1 MDTGSETV
9 VSDVVGGVCALAA
22 ELKAGLRSARGT
34 RIHILQVPLL
44 PMYDKGMREDA
55 ENINTALKNLSAEA
69 GFKVL
74 GWDQRLLSVDGM
86 VMPQW
91 LVRGSA
97 GIHLNAEGY
106 DVFARHL
113 RSLIISESLNGRVSF
128 VKVVA

>member
-1 MDTGSETV
+1 
-9 VSDVVGGVCALAA
+9 
-22 ELKAGLRSARGT
+22 
-34 RIHILQVPLL
+34 
-44 PMYDKGMREDA
+44 MYDLPGNKGMREDA

-91 LVRGSA
+91 LIRGNA
-97 GIHLNAEGY
+97 GVHLNAAGY

-113 RSLIISESLNGRVSF
+113 RSLTISESINERVSL
-128 VKVVA
+128 VKVIARSIQSHYLIIT